1 MARYID
7 AKCRLCR
14 RVGDKLM
21 LKGDRCLSSK
31 CAMEP
36 KKKRKGS
43 KDSVQP
49 APPGQHGGSRRRS
62 KKMSDRG
69 LQLREK
75 QKARYIYGIFERQ
88 FRGTFKEA
96 ERLEGITGDNLV
108 TLLER
113 RLDNIVYRFGFA
125 DSRAQARQLVRHGH
139 IMVNGHKTNVPS
151 LLVKS
156 GDEISWREGSTKTE
170 YYKVVIEAIADKIIP
185 PWLQLDAQKMMGKV
199 LALPKREDIEV
210 KFSGKDIVEYYS
222 R

>member
-21 LKGDRCLSSK
+21 LKGDRCFSSK

-36 KKKRKGS
+36 KKKRKDS
-43 KDSVQP
+43 KDAAQP
-49 APPGQHGGSRRRS
+49 APPGQHGGFRKRS
-62 KKMSDRG
+62 KMSERG

-75 QKARYIYGIFERQ
+75 QKARHIYGVFERQ
-88 FRGTFKEA
+88 FRKTFAEA

-108 TLLER
+108 TLLES
-113 RLDNIVYRFGFA
+113 RLDNIVYRLGFA
-125 DSRAQARQLVRHGH
+125 DSRPQARQLVRHGH
-139 IMVNGHKTNVPS
+139 IMVNGRKTDVPS
-151 LLVKS
+151 FLVKS
-156 GDEISWREGSTKTE
+156 GDEISWRAGSAKTE
-170 YYKVVIEAIADKIIP
+170 YYKVVVEAIADKVIP
-185 PWLQLDAQKMMGKV
+185 AWLQLDAKNMVGKV

-210 KFSGKDIVEYYS
+210 KFSGRDIVEYYS